1 MIFAVAGYTASSK
14 LWDVLLVLSIIFLIV
29 FIVLLITLNPTKNKF
44 YHPYFEDIMF
54 KEYKEAGVLNQ
65 IYSTHGE
72 TNNYIKRYAIRK
84 SSFDTSVVTNYVG
97 DYNVIDYYIV
107 CYNSRKKPIGVVLV
121 TERKNGKSSRIV
133 ALKKN
138 TKTINIIVK
147 SVDGVEINQKVIEPL
162 PISKIRIYS
171 AIVSVMSLCIFYIIS
186 RITILFVGTEYIR
199 YFNKTAYNFYAFLAM
214 IAFAFLIYIFTVLRL
229 RKKNSMNRNGGLEY
243 EFY

>member
-1 MIFAVAGYTASSK
+1 MILAVQGFEASSK
-14 LWDVLLVLSIIFLIV
+14 FWDIMLVLSIIFLII
-29 FIVLLITLNPTKNKF
+29 FVLLLIIVKPTKNKF
-44 YHPYFEDIMF
+44 YHSYFEDIMF

-72 TNNYIKRYAIRK
+72 TNNYIKRYALRK

-97 DYNVIDYYIV
+97 DYNLIDYYVV
-107 CYNSRKKPIGVVLV
+107 CYNSRNKAIGVVLV
-121 TERKNGKSSRIV
+121 TERKNGKSSRII
-133 ALKKN
+133 ALKKR

-171 AIVSVMSLCIFYIIS
+171 AIVSLIALNVFYILS

-199 YFNKTAYNFYAFLAM
+199 YFNKTSYNF
-214 IAFAFLIYIFTVLRL
+214 FAFLGMIAMAALIYLFTVLRL